1 MLMYETVFQILKNK
15 IDSRLLPEGSSLPS
29 RADLCMEFG
38 TSEKTIR
45 RALAMLEDEGLIE
58 TSQRKRPVVSFNR
71 NAGHKTTVFALEKI
85 DKDITSDVLKTGVLL
100 CYPVIKN
107 GISICK
113 REDLKIPRRILD
125 T

>member
-71 NAGHKTTVFALEKI
+71 NAGTKQPCLPSKKLI
-85 DKDITSDVLKTGVLL
+85 R
-100 CYPVIKN
+100 
-107 GISICK
+107 ISQAMF
-113 REDLKIPRRILD
+113 
-125 T
+125 